1 MHSSIKSIL
10 SLSPVMPVLT
20 INKVEKVDYLFEA
33 LIKGNLKTVEIT
45 LRTDCALKVI
55 EIASKKFPLLEIGAG
70 TVLNE
75 TDLQA
80 VKDAGA
86 SFAVSPGITT
96 TLAKKAIE
104 INFPFL
110 PGVSNSSDIL
120 KLLDLG
126 YKSFKFFPAQAAGG
140 LNYLKSLSGPFPNIV
155 FCPTGGINE
164 ENAIQWLNQKNVIC
178 VGGSWIVPS
187 EINDYEEIAKRALSA
202 SQLVK
207 HFQINNNKDCF

>member
-55 EIASKKFPLLEIGAG
+55 EIASKKFPSLEIGAG
-70 TVLNE
+70 TILNE

-104 INFPFL
+104 IDFPFL
-110 PGVSNSSDIL
+110 PGVSNSSDIMQ
-120 KLLDLG
+120 LLDLG

-140 LNYLKSLSGPFPNIV
+140 LNYLKSLRGPFPNV
-155 FCPTGGINE
+155 MFCPTGGINE

-207 HFQINNNKDCF
+207 HFSN